1 VLGFKKTP
9 LKFMK
14 KSELSQ
20 KSFIS
25 MRNEEGDSYFSE
37 IPLPRE
43 KPEKKLL
50 KSNKCEILSEK
61 FDDSREIYQQ
71 KQDWAGILALE
82 KEKLELL
89 RDNFQKEKVIFENSV
104 ESQREKPKN
113 SLKEALTKLKSKKK
127 GLIMKVKAWKTLET
141 MFYSLKNSSNGTT
154 KVIFIYG

>member
-1 VLGFKKTP
+1 MLGFKKTP

>member
-1 VLGFKKTP
+1 
-9 LKFMK
+9 MK

-127 GLIMKVKAWKTLET
+127 GLIMKVKAWKTLEI

>member
-1 VLGFKKTP
+1 MLGFKKTP

-141 MFYSLKNSSNGTT
+141 MFYSLKNSSNGIT

>member
-141 MFYSLKNSSNGTT
+141 MFYSLKNSSNGIT

>member
-61 FDDSREIYQQ
+61 FDDSREIY
-71 KQDWAGILALE
+71 
-82 KEKLELL
+82 
-89 RDNFQKEKVIFENSV
+89 
-104 ESQREKPKN
+104 
-113 SLKEALTKLKSKKK
+113 
-127 GLIMKVKAWKTLET
+127 
-141 MFYSLKNSSNGTT
+141 
-154 KVIFIYG
+154 